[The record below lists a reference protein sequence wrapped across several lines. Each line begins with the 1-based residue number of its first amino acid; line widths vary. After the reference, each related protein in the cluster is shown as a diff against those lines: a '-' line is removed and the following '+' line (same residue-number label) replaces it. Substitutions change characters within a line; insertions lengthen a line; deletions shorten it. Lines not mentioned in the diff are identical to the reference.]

1 MDDRRSL
8 SDCSDDSGSSDRSKD
23 RPPPDPPDWSDD
35 SGSSDRSKDRPP
47 PDPPD
52 CSDDSGSS
60 DRSKDRPPP
69 DPPDWSDD
77 CSDYW
82 SASEHSTDPPSFNHF
97 ILNVSKDLDNLFKN
111 EYPQTQQCLDR
122 LKTFAEDFRGADAGS
137 QYGINSGIAGGVM
150 MGLGIA
156 LAPFTLGASAVVA
169 GAGAAV
175 ATGGLIAR
183 GVWNK
188 KKSSM
193 LTKFKVD
200 FEAELNTFQNKI
212 FCMNDKMKSTQQ
224 LIEKIMRD
232 INNPK
237 RKVSYLGTYFDS
249 AYELSCFIRIYDVG
263 GLAAKIS
270 ETVRLIG
277 AITGII
283 ARVQSGLGRL
293 SSSNGTK
300 YHDTSR
306 RDADMYVLHNLKSQ
320 MKELLEA
327 YHRLKNVSRLIQEI
341 VSGTQGAAQR
351 PNLATILKETFM
363 CLICRGVMERPVFT
377 SCCRSVLGCKV
388 CIDQWMENSR
398 QCPKCRSEGVV
409 ITEVAGLSN
418 VLEVTNSFV

>member
-82 SASEHSTDPPSFNHF
+82 SASEHSTDPPSFN
-97 ILNVSKDLDNLFKN
+97 
-111 EYPQTQQCLDR
+111 R
-122 LKTFAEDFRGADAGS
+122 
-137 QYGINSGIAGGVM
+137 
-150 MGLGIA
+150 
-156 LAPFTLGASAVVA
+156 
-169 GAGAAV
+169 
-175 ATGGLIAR
+175 
-183 GVWNK
+183 
-188 KKSSM
+188 
-193 LTKFKVD
+193 
-200 FEAELNTFQNKI
+200 
-212 FCMNDKMKSTQQ
+212 
-224 LIEKIMRD
+224 
-232 INNPK
+232 
-237 RKVSYLGTYFDS
+237 
-249 AYELSCFIRIYDVG
+249 
-263 GLAAKIS
+263 
-270 ETVRLIG
+270 
-277 AITGII
+277 II